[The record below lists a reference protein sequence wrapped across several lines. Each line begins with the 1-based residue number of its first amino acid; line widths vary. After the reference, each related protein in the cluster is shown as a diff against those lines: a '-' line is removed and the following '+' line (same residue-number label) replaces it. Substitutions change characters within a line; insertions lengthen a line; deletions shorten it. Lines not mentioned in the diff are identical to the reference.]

1 MAENDAEFDLR
12 MDPNGLYREE
22 IFTDRNVGTLQ
33 RLTPVSGDGSVDA
46 TRPVVYVGQTQLLTP
61 VGSLPISFEIEA
73 TSLKEAAEKF
83 ADGAKAAVAETMER
97 LQELRRETASSLL
110 VPGAQGAGG
119 FGGAGGMGGGF
130 GGGGLPGGGKIKL
143 P

>member
-1 MAENDAEFDLR
+1 MADNDTEFDLR

-33 RLTPVSGDGSVDA
+33 RLTPITADGGTDSA
-46 TRPVVYVGQTQLLTP
+46 RPVVYVGQTQLLTP

-73 TSLKEAAEKF
+73 SSLNEAAEKF
-83 ADGAKAAVAETMER
+83 ATGAKAAVAETMER

-110 VPGAQGAGG
+110 VPGAQGGGG

-130 GGGGLPGGGKIKL
+130 GGGLAGGGKIKL